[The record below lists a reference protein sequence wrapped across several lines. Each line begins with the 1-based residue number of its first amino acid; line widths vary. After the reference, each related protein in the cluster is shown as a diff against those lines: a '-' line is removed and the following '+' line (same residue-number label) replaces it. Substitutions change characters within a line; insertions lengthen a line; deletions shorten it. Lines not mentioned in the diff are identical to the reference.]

1 MPILGNIEWKTD
13 IKTFLKEDEISD
25 LVDSMNDKGLKEIE
39 SSFATPITNEMKAGL
54 SLEALNIDGRAPL
67 NELSLELSKKIQN
80 SITDMEAIKMTAQGE
95 GNKHRQDEANE
106 YYEKVIEEYNERL
119 KLVEEAK
126 NKYQEKRNYYVKDIR
141 IVSDGNGGT
150 KEIEYNKEKTY
161 DDCIIIIHI
170 NGKEYGNVELKSIEE
185 SDPND
190 IDPGVEVHN
199 ALVEAVRVAVDD
211 ANKFYSEYVE
221 KAKILK
227 NECDNLN
234 TSTGTPSVS
243 TTGDQPYGV
252 QENAKHSNH
261 YDYKEN
267 GTRDVY
273 TNPDG
278 STVTV
283 DKDDKGNIVFERL
296 EDKNGNVTETI
307 WYDENGNEKEKYEFN
322 IEEESEGVYKSTPTH
337 YIQGEKDEDY
347 DTAKGTTYYWYDK
360 DGNKHAGSEAPD
372 ASEVAQ
378 HYKNSNGSTRD
389 VYTNPDDGSTVT
401 VDKDANGNKKFQR
414 TQDKN
419 GNVTET
425 IWYDEDG
432 NEKEKYEFNIE
443 EESEGVYKSTPT
455 HYVQDENDKTQLV
468 EDTEYAKE
476 HGPTY
481 NWYDK
486 EGNYHEGSKA
496 PDSSEVGYTTEKTNP
511 TEESTAKTASTES
524 FYNYNDFTTSVKN
537 NNDIE
542 LPPGYTLKYDGN
554 ISDNYSAEAPSA
566 YNNYKLES
574 TTDNPL
580 TLKHEDN
587 GYYQVYDKEG
597 PTGKWLD
604 PDRMIGGSNSGTTTI
619 GNDTTLLYDRNGDG
633 KADEYSYANDPAK
646 ENQSGGI
653 EESGGE

>member
-234 TSTGTPSVS
+234 TSTGTPSLS

-307 WYDENGNEKEKYEFN
+307 WYDEN
-322 IEEESEGVYKSTPTH
+322 
-337 YIQGEKDEDY
+337 
-347 DTAKGTTYYWYDK
+347 
-360 DGNKHAGSEAPD
+360 
-372 ASEVAQ
+372 
-378 HYKNSNGSTRD
+378 
-389 VYTNPDDGSTVT
+389 
-401 VDKDANGNKKFQR
+401 
-414 TQDKN
+414 
-419 GNVTET
+419 
-425 IWYDEDG
+425 G

-524 FYNYNDFTTSVKN
+524 FYNYNEFTTSVKN

-554 ISDNYSAEAPSA
+554 ISSNYSAEAPSA

>member
-337 YIQGEKDEDY
+337 Y
-347 DTAKGTTYYWYDK
+347 
-360 DGNKHAGSEAPD
+360 
-372 ASEVAQ
+372 
-378 HYKNSNGSTRD
+378 
-389 VYTNPDDGSTVT
+389 
-401 VDKDANGNKKFQR
+401 
-414 TQDKN
+414 
-419 GNVTET
+419 
-425 IWYDEDG
+425 
-432 NEKEKYEFNIE
+432 
-443 EESEGVYKSTPT
+443 
-455 HYVQDENDKTQLV
+455 VQDENDKTQLV

-524 FYNYNDFTTSVKN
+524 FYNYNEFTTSVKN

-580 TLKHEDN
+580 TLKHEEN

>member
-337 YIQGEKDEDY
+337 Y
-347 DTAKGTTYYWYDK
+347 
-360 DGNKHAGSEAPD
+360 
-372 ASEVAQ
+372 
-378 HYKNSNGSTRD
+378 
-389 VYTNPDDGSTVT
+389 
-401 VDKDANGNKKFQR
+401 
-414 TQDKN
+414 
-419 GNVTET
+419 
-425 IWYDEDG
+425 
-432 NEKEKYEFNIE
+432 
-443 EESEGVYKSTPT
+443 
-455 HYVQDENDKTQLV
+455 VQDENDKTQLV

-524 FYNYNDFTTSVKN
+524 FYNYNEFTTSVKN